1 MKSPVYAVPYPQGR
15 TKPPAETSEEINN
28 DIQYP
33 ILEKLSIFKN
43 IVSNRNKKKEDTNL
57 ALKPQ
62 LHPAHDTSLQHP
74 ERKIEK
80 KDQAKLPEKIPE
92 FKPTLPDI
100 FLNQHIKLSDG
111 YLTDFKHDDYE
122 DYYNDE
128 NLYDDYMQSNSMTS
142 YLIEKVQE
150 LHDWLTSDADFET
163 GKNREDKNEF
173 GQVLKALNDSLIE
186 GNITIIMSKLR
197 DMYFGDRNYTF
208 DNSSR
213 KIILTNSTSLLSF
226 GILTLDVMLLH
237 NIQEMAWENQEGAR
251 NKMLKDPDV
260 FAFNALFMEPSK
272 VESKR
277 NEGFQPVYPKRQNRQ
292 EDNFGIEKNL
302 LENVLEIGMS
312 TARAAIQ
319 LGKAYKNTKLILN
332 QLTNRESLSANIQ
345 NQMSRNLDANTHALN
360 HLQTSFKHDNS
371 SVGSADEIHTDLD
384 CVWMLYCKNLG
395 ATAKLNAPYGTMAR
409 INGLALRM
417 LAGEISTDRAL
428 DTMLYEVLTGWTE
441 LRCHDMFP
449 RCSKVDAASIVLDS
463 ILQPLRKG
471 QISNKFL

>member
-1 MKSPVYAVPYPQGR
+1 MFQYEYEKRPTERCDSRTTKSHDYYARRPLPPRPECVTAPANTAVPLKVWIIAGASCFAVCAVLVLATVVITRWGTTETYAPREVYAEIASPVYAVPYPQGR

-277 NEGFQPVYPKRQNRQ
+277 SEIYNHFDSSNSLGKRQNRQ

-302 LENVLEIGMS
+302 LENVNF
-312 TARAAIQ
+312 
-319 LGKAYKNTKLILN
+319 K
-332 QLTNRESLSANIQ
+332 SANKQRIVECQ
-345 NQMSRNLDANTHALN
+345 HSEPNIAEFRCQHTRTESPANIF
-360 HLQTSFKHDNS
+360 QT
-371 SVGSADEIHTDLD
+371 
-384 CVWMLYCKNLG
+384 
-395 ATAKLNAPYGTMAR
+395 
-409 INGLALRM
+409 
-417 LAGEISTDRAL
+417 
-428 DTMLYEVLTGWTE
+428 
-441 LRCHDMFP
+441 
-449 RCSKVDAASIVLDS
+449 
-463 ILQPLRKG
+463 
-471 QISNKFL
+471 